1 MAIKEQLEAKNTDT
15 KKNDKEINTEKF
27 FDAVQSGD
35 CDKIR
40 YFIHSGIDI
49 NVRDDEGQ
57 SALMKAAF
65 VNADEVAT
73 ILIRSGADINVKD
86 NQGQTPFMM
95 AALSDSKA
103 VAETL
108 AEFGA
113 DVDAVDNQGNK
124 ALDIAG
130 LSFVKFFRDRA
141 IREKSNF
148 KRIRDILDSYHNFK
162 NYGIIRG
169 FKDVYKKKY
178 GHDLYTPYLD
188 SYLKDFNSE
197 KNDKILM
204 VIGEDEIQVIPSKVA
219 IQDFLNSEFANKD
232 SGYKSDI
239 RTKFSERYK
248 YELEDRILKDFIR
261 VFNDKNTD
269 RILNKLDDGT
279 IQVASIKEIVQQF
292 LDHEFANKDYGYKS
306 EIRVKFLEK
315 YHCELADD
323 VMSGSL
329 ITFNEKYTDKVLN
342 KLTDGRIQVAPNE
355 FVIYQFLSS
364 EFANADYGYKSD
376 VRSMF
381 LEKYHCE
388 LTGVIISRFIT
399 NFNEKCAD
407 KILDEL
413 GDGRIQVE
421 PSNEIVHQFLSSEFA
436 NKDYGYKS
444 DVRAKF
450 LEKYNCELADDVISD
465 FCINFN
471 DKYTDKILDELG
483 DGRILVVPSELVV
496 QHFLRFE
503 FCDKDYGYKSDVQ
516 AKFLE
521 KYHCELTER
530 ALSDFIIK
538 FAEKDT
544 NKVLNEL
551 NDGTIQIA
559 PSEFLIHQFLNSEF
573 YDKDYGY
580 KTDAQAKFLEKY
592 HCELTERA
600 LSDFAGKDTNKI
612 LTKIDDE
619 TVQVAPSESAIQEFL
634 TSEFANKD
642 YGYKSDV
649 QAKFLEKYHCGLA
662 YSALV
667 EFMIKFT
674 EKDTNKRI
682 RKLDGGKVLVEPSY
696 NEIRKFLLS
705 EFEGQPENEIDKKEV
720 FENFKTKYQCDL
732 NNYDLE
738 ICIDSF
744 NSSLANRV
752 IIRKDN
758 SYQIVKIVSSSVEEL
773 SSIAIKMRR
782 FFLAEDVGY
791 SYSIEEIKKELGC
804 EHVSDRE
811 VELASAI
818 ANTKLKDINI
828 IFKSNVGIKS
838 TFKTA
843 GMFCGVINMDVCPVC
858 GESFSEYENMHKKK
872 KNHILGHYSSEEKDC
887 AILTKT
893 GKTVHYA
900 RFTYFCSHC
909 NQELDFDDDR
919 ISIIYIH
926 LVGACKSL
934 CGRSH
939 PKEVYKPIGGG
950 NMQNTIWK
958 GAAYANGDAFL
969 GNSGQLL
976 REDNGMFGSYP
987 LEDNYGDG
995 D

>member
-1 MAIKEQLEAKNTDT
+1 MTIRELLEAKNIDT
-15 KKNDKEINTEKF
+15 KKIDKEINTGKF

-49 NVRDDEGQ
+49 NTKDKYGCTALINASDSNKKKVVRLLIELGADINIRDDEGQ
-57 SALMKAAF
+57 TALMKAAF
-65 VNADEVAT
+65 VNADEVVA

-95 AALSDSKA
+95 AALSDSEA
-103 VAETL
+103 VAEIL
-108 AEFGA
+108 AELGA
-113 DVDAVDNQGNK
+113 DVDAVDNQGKK

-130 LSFVKFFRDRA
+130 LSFARFIRDGE
-141 IREKSNF
+141 IREKINF
-148 KRIRDILDSYHNFK
+148 KRIRHVLDSYPNFK

-178 GHDLYTPYLD
+178 GHDLCTPYLD

-204 VIGEDEIQVIPSKVA
+204 LIGENEIQVIPSKVVV
-219 IQDFLNSEFANKD
+219 QQFLSSEFANKGY
-232 SGYKSDI
+232 GYKSDA
-239 RTKFSERYK
+239 RSMFFEK
-248 YELEDRILKDFIR
+248 YHCELEDDILNEFIR
-261 VFNDKNTD
+261 KFTEKNTD
-269 RILNKLDDGT
+269 KFLNKLDDGRIQVSPSNEIVYQFLSFEFANKGYGYKSNVQSMFFEKYHCELEDDILSGFIRKFT
-279 IQVASIKEIVQQF
+279 EENADKLLKKLDDGRIQVAPSNEIVQQF
-292 LDHEFANKDYGYKS
+292 LSSEFVDKDYGCVNDVRTKFLEKYQCAFSENSLDEFIIFFSGCFSDKVLKKMKDGKIQVVPSKESAIRFLSDEFANKDYGY
-306 EIRVKFLEK
+306 I
-315 YHCELADD
+315 
-323 VMSGSL
+323 
-329 ITFNEKYTDKVLN
+329 I
-342 KLTDGRIQVAPNE
+342 
-355 FVIYQFLSS
+355 
-364 EFANADYGYKSD
+364 D
-376 VRSMF
+376 VRTIF

-388 LTGVIISRFIT
+388 LT
-399 NFNEKCAD
+399 
-407 KILDEL
+407 
-413 GDGRIQVE
+413 
-421 PSNEIVHQFLSSEFA
+421 NEILLGFIIEFT
-436 NKDYGYKS
+436 
-444 DVRAKF
+444 
-450 LEKYNCELADDVISD
+450 EKY
-465 FCINFN
+465 
-471 DKYTDKILDELG
+471 
-483 DGRILVVPSELVV
+483 
-496 QHFLRFE
+496 
-503 FCDKDYGYKSDVQ
+503 
-516 AKFLE
+516 
-521 KYHCELTER
+521 
-530 ALSDFIIK
+530 
-538 FAEKDT
+538 
-544 NKVLNEL
+544 
-551 NDGTIQIA
+551 
-559 PSEFLIHQFLNSEF
+559 
-573 YDKDYGY
+573 
-580 KTDAQAKFLEKY
+580 
-592 HCELTERA
+592 
-600 LSDFAGKDTNKI
+600 TNKI
-612 LTKIDDE
+612 LK
-619 TVQVAPSESAIQEFL
+619 
-634 TSEFANKD
+634 K
-642 YGYKSDV
+642 
-649 QAKFLEKYHCGLA
+649 LE
-662 YSALV
+662 
-667 EFMIKFT
+667 E
-674 EKDTNKRI
+674 EKVRI
-682 RKLDGGKVLVEPSY
+682 EPSY

-804 EHVSDRE
+804 EHVNDRE

-976 REDNGMFGSYP
+976 REDNGRFGSYP